1 MKKKILTLLL
11 VATLGVTS
19 LVGCAKSDDA
29 LNNQQSTGIENSDN
43 NGGVVA
49 EKSVEAIREAVAD
62 AYGDKYL
69 ATMSL
74 SKEEI
79 NEKFGLTD
87 DMYKDAVADIP
98 AMSAHVDTF
107 VAVEAKDGKVN
118 EVFDALTEY
127 RDMLINDTMMYPMDE
142 LKTQSSEVY
151 KYDDYVFFI
160 MLGGYND
167 SLEEDSE
174 LLAYYEDQNDIAKKI
189 IEDILNTK

>member
-1 MKKKILTLLL
+1 
-11 VATLGVTS
+11 
-19 LVGCAKSDDA
+19 
-29 LNNQQSTGIENSDN
+29 
-43 NGGVVA
+43 
-49 EKSVEAIREAVAD
+49 
-62 AYGDKYL
+62 
-69 ATMSL
+69 
-74 SKEEI
+74 
-79 NEKFGLTD
+79 
-87 DMYKDAVADIP
+87 MYKDAVADIP

-127 RDMLINDTMMYPMDE
+127 RDMLINDTMMYPMNE

>member
-1 MKKKILTLLL
+1 M
-11 VATLGVTS
+11 
-19 LVGCAKSDDA
+19 
-29 LNNQQSTGIENSDN
+29 
-43 NGGVVA
+43 
-49 EKSVEAIREAVAD
+49 
-62 AYGDKYL
+62 
-69 ATMSL
+69 
-74 SKEEI
+74 
-79 NEKFGLTD
+79 
-87 DMYKDAVADIP
+87 
-98 AMSAHVDTF
+98 
-107 VAVEAKDGKVN
+107 EAKDGKVN

-127 RDMLINDTMMYPMDE
+127 RDMLINDTMMYPMNE

>member
-1 MKKKILTLLL
+1 MKKKILVLFLA
-11 VATLGVTS
+11 ATLGVTS
-19 LVGCAKSDDA
+19 LVGCAKSDVT
-29 LNNQQSTGIENSDN
+29 LNNQQSTGIENSEN
-43 NGGVVA
+43 NDGVVA
-49 EKSVEAIREAVAD
+49 EKSVEAIRKAVVD

-79 NEKFGLTD
+79 NERFGLTD

-98 AMSAHVDTF
+98 AMSTHVDTF
-107 VAVEAKDGKVN
+107 VAVEAKEGKVN

-127 RDMLINDTMMYPMDE
+127 RDMLINDTMMYPMNE

-160 MLGGYND
+160 MLGGYDD

-174 LLAYYEDQNDIAKKI
+174 LLAYYEDQNDIAKNI
-189 IEDILNTK
+189 IDDMLNTK